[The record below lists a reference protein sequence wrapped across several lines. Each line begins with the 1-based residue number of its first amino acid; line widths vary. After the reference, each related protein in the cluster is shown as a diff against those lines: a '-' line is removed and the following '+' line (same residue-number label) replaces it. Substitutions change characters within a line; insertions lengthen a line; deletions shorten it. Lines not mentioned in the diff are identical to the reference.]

1 MNFLFPS
8 FLYALSALSI
18 PIAIHLFNFRRYKK
32 IYFSNVRFLKEVVK
46 ESRSRSRL
54 KHWLVLLCRLLVIF
68 FLVCAFAQPF
78 IPNKQGGATAGIK
91 AVSIF
96 IDNSFSMEAVN
107 QNGTLLEDAKNKAAQ
122 IAQSLNAADKVQLI
136 TEDFDEAQERWLNKD
151 EFMEELKGLKISP
164 SSRLLSEV
172 MQRQQENIMHSGSLV
187 KEAFVIS
194 DFQKTVSDISG
205 FHATSD
211 ITTDLI
217 PEVAETKN
225 NVSVDTCWFTS
236 PVHIPGKAE
245 QLMVKLSNY
254 STTAVTN
261 APIKL
266 ALNGEEKAVGSYNID
281 AMGTTTIAMSFI
293 PGKKIIEQG
302 ELKIN
307 DYPITFD
314 DKLYFSFKLSASIP
328 VLWLH
333 PDSAKK
339 NAYLRSLYGSDSLFT
354 FTEALASHLD
364 YSTLPRYRLIILDNL
379 GSITSGM
386 GNELAKYVSQGGNL
400 LVIPPD
406 FDSWTYFQ
414 NPSWH
419 GNLLAGQLRQ
429 GIDFNS
435 YRDFLTSVNCSYY
448 EKLDTNRLK
457 VDKLNYESKIYA
469 DVFEKKQHPNMDLPL
484 VSKHYTL
491 SQTTKSLSENLMKLE
506 NGDDFLDEFHYNKG
520 NIYLLAVAMNSSF
533 SNFQQH
539 AIFVPTM
546 FNIGL
551 YSSSNPPMYYVL
563 GDVQPIEA
571 PDVTLP
577 QNVFFKI
584 QGDKDTLSILPERQI
599 INDNVFLFV
608 HTELTQA
615 GNFKLMAGDSLVSG
629 ISFNYSR
636 RESDLRCLSPAD
648 IETSCS
654 KAGIK
659 NFSVIPVTT
668 AAFPSL
674 LTEVNRGKYYWKYC
688 VLLALLFLAAEEA
701 LLRLWKD

>member
-1 MNFLFPS
+1 
-8 FLYALSALSI
+8 
-18 PIAIHLFNFRRYKK
+18 
-32 IYFSNVRFLKEVVK
+32 
-46 ESRSRSRL
+46 
-54 KHWLVLLCRLLVIF
+54 
-68 FLVCAFAQPF
+68 
-78 IPNKQGGATAGIK
+78 
-91 AVSIF
+91 
-96 IDNSFSMEAVN
+96 
-107 QNGTLLEDAKNKAAQ
+107 
-122 IAQSLNAADKVQLI
+122 
-136 TEDFDEAQERWLNKD
+136 
-151 EFMEELKGLKISP
+151 
-164 SSRLLSEV
+164 
-172 MQRQQENIMHSGSLV
+172 
-187 KEAFVIS
+187 
-194 DFQKTVSDISG
+194 
-205 FHATSD
+205 
-211 ITTDLI
+211 
-217 PEVAETKN
+217 
-225 NVSVDTCWFTS
+225 
-236 PVHIPGKAE
+236 
-245 QLMVKLSNY
+245 
-254 STTAVTN
+254 
-261 APIKL
+261 
-266 ALNGEEKAVGSYNID
+266 
-281 AMGTTTIAMSFI
+281 
-293 PGKKIIEQG
+293 
-302 ELKIN
+302 
-307 DYPITFD
+307 
-314 DKLYFSFKLSASIP
+314 
-328 VLWLH
+328 
-333 PDSAKK
+333 
-339 NAYLRSLYGSDSLFT
+339 
-354 FTEALASHLD
+354 
-364 YSTLPRYRLIILDNL
+364 
-379 GSITSGM
+379 
-386 GNELAKYVSQGGNL
+386 
-400 LVIPPD
+400 
-406 FDSWTYFQ
+406 
-414 NPSWH
+414 
-419 GNLLAGQLRQ
+419 
-429 GIDFNS
+429 
-435 YRDFLTSVNCSYY
+435 
-448 EKLDTNRLK
+448 
-457 VDKLNYESKIYA
+457 
-469 DVFEKKQHPNMDLPL
+469 
-484 VSKHYTL
+484 
-491 SQTTKSLSENLMKLE
+491 MKLE